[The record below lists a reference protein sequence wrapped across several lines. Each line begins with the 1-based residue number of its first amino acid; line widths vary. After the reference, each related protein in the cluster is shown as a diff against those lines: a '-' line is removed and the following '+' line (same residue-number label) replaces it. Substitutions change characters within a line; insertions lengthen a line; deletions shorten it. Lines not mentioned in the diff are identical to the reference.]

1 MIRLGVPPPDDNDE
15 KDCWC
20 FIDVVEIFGRCKS
33 EKEFEPE
40 STPRLAS
47 G

>member
-1 MIRLGVPPPDDNDE
+1 MIWFGVPPPEDNE
-15 KDCWC
+15 ENDCWC
-20 FIDVVEIFGRCKS
+20 LIEDDEAFGKCRS

-40 STPRLAS
+40 STPKLAS